1 MGFQTGYP
9 TDILTPRCVVK
20 HGNYAVIPKEG
31 LCKNE
36 IPFMEDCDVSILSSP
51 ELGSKFVFYK
61 AEVPAGKGT
70 SAPWGREEGI
80 ECFAFVYQ
88 GKGTL
93 STGGNTYHVAPGMY
107 LYTAPGEGMEF
118 SNTGEE
124 PMTLL
129 LLRQRYKP
137 LKGYD
142 APKSYFGN
150 AAEVVPE
157 NLFGME
163 NVQRYFLL
171 PTDMSMD
178 LGMYIFYFQ
187 PGGCHTY
194 AETHK
199 QEHGMYVLDGEGA
212 YYLDDNWS
220 ISKKDDFVWM
230 GPYCPQGAYCVGRKP
245 YIYLLSKDCNRDIDV
260 KRAERQ

>member
-93 STGGNTYHVAPGMY
+93 STGGNTYHVAP
-107 LYTAPGEGMEF
+107 
-118 SNTGEE
+118 
-124 PMTLL
+124 
-129 LLRQRYKP
+129 
-137 LKGYD
+137 
-142 APKSYFGN
+142 
-150 AAEVVPE
+150 E

-230 GPYCPQGAYCVGRKP
+230 GPYRPQGAYCVGRKP

-260 KRAERQ
+260 